1 MIYPI
6 PKTDDPSTYPHDSK
20 DAVPVDADWQDTA
33 APDSDQRLVRAAKQY
48 LTHSLTQPPPPR
60 ALAEALGVSK
70 KRLVT
75 AFRLCIGVSMF
86 EFVRQERMR
95 KAQRM
100 LAQTS
105 LSVMTIAEEAGFSSA
120 ANFSKAFR
128 DYAGMSPTAF
138 RREAPLR
145 QITALQGSLSW
156 DSSDGKASS

>member
-1 MIYPI
+1 MHPY
-6 PKTDDPSTYPHDSK
+6 DSK
-20 DAVPVDADWQDTA
+20 DVAMVDSEWRDTA
-33 APDSDQRLVRAAKQY
+33 APDSDQRLVRAAKQH
-48 LTHSLTQPPPPR
+48 LTHSLAHPPR
-60 ALAEALGVSK
+60 PGALAEVLGVSR

-75 AFRLCIGVSMF
+75 AFRLSIGVSMF

-105 LSVMTIAEEAGFSSA
+105 LSVMVIAEEAGFSSA

-128 DYAGMSPTAF
+128 DYVGMSPTAF
-138 RREAPLR
+138 RREAPLG

-156 DSSDGKASS
+156 DSHDGKVSP